1 MRILA
6 DPALDFTHVK
16 NSLSAINQEITNLE
30 QNLRNMLQ
38 NPNKSHPG
46 PLASNERG
54 LLRGSDDSDSIAV
67 LRESFE
73 RKRVREM
80 TRNEGLGEM
89 CDFEKFWDDV
99 VNDQLR
105 VDQAVAEVWGSRT
118 SLGREGQ
125 LCFS

>member
-6 DPALDFTHVK
+6 DPELDFTHVK

-46 PLASNERG
+46 PFVSNERG

-89 CDFEKFWDDV
+89 CDFEQFWDDV

-105 VDQAVAEVWGSRT
+105 VDQAVAEV
-118 SLGREGQ
+118 
-125 LCFS
+125 